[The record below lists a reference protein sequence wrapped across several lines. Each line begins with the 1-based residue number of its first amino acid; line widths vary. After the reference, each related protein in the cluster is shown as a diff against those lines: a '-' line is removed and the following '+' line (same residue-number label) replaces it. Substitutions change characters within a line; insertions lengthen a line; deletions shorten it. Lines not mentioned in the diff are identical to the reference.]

1 MKHLQNLRIA
11 RRLALANLFSV
22 SVLVAAAGVG
32 SFSIRF
38 LHATAQH
45 AVDFDVQV
53 AQRAAQIKAGVLEE
67 RRFEKD
73 VFINLAD
80 AEKVD
85 SYEAKWIAQRNALL
99 DGIRQFG
106 DMPLAEEDRQVLAD
120 IGTAFS
126 AYTSGFEGV
135 VKMIRAKQIKT
146 TQDANVE
153 MTKYKD
159 AVHKMEAVS
168 AALNERAIARVG
180 GIDRTITASRD
191 RAIAMLSLF
200 AVGGTVLS
208 FALGRWIGRSI
219 THPVEEAVRF
229 AKTVATGDLTAS
241 IEAARGDEIGEL
253 LQALRSM
260 NESLVRIVQRVR
272 DGAEHV
278 AGASSQIASANG
290 DLSARTAHQA
300 SNLEETAAAM
310 EQLTSTV
317 AQTGSNAKLAN
328 ELVCSTSEV
337 AAKGGQIVEEIVAKM
352 EGITTASKRIAEI
365 IGVVDSIAFQTN
377 ILALN
382 AAVEAARAGEQGRG
396 FAVVA
401 SEVRTLAQRSAQA
414 AREIRDM
421 ILDSVQRVDEGS
433 RLVSEAGASM
443 AGIVTQIR
451 RVADLIGEVSSAVT
465 QQSSGIGEIN
475 TAVSQMDAFTQ
486 QNSAL
491 VEQSAAASTSLSEQ
505 ARLLTEAVATFRLV
519 GQGHAPA
526 RAGALEAAA

>member
-1 MKHLQNLRIA
+1 MRSLQDLRVGQ
-11 RRLALANLFSV
+11 RLAFANLFSV
-22 SVLVAAAGVG
+22 TILVAAAVVG
-32 SFSIRF
+32 SFSIHF

-53 AQRAAQIKAGVLEE
+53 AQRAAQTKAGVLEE

-80 AEKVD
+80 PEKID
-85 SYEAKWIAQRNALL
+85 GYEAKWIAQRDALL
-99 DGIRQFG
+99 DGIRRFG
-106 DMPLAEEDRQVLAD
+106 DLALSEEDRQALAD
-120 IGTAFS
+120 VGTAFS
-126 AYTSGFEGV
+126 AYTNGFESV
-135 VKMIRAKQIKT
+135 LKMIRARQIKT

-159 AVHKMEAVS
+159 AVHRMESLS
-168 AALNERAIARVG
+168 ASLNERAIARVG

-200 AVGGTVLS
+200 AVVGTVLS
-208 FALGRWIGRSI
+208 FGLGWWISRSI
-219 THPVEEAVRF
+219 TRPVEEAVQF

-241 IEAARGDEIGEL
+241 IQAARSDEIGEL
-253 LQALRSM
+253 LRALQSM
-260 NESLVRIVQRVR
+260 NASLARIVERVR
-272 DGAEHV
+272 EGAEQV

-290 DLSARTAHQA
+290 DLSARTAAQA
-300 SNLEETAAAM
+300 SNLEQTAAAM

-317 AQTGSNAKLAN
+317 AQTGTNAQLAN
-328 ELVCSTSEV
+328 ELVCSASKV
-337 AAKGGQIVEEIVAKM
+337 AAKGGQIVGDIVTKM
-352 EGITTASKRIAEI
+352 EGITTASKRIGEI

-421 ILDSVQRVDEGS
+421 ILDSVERVEEGS
-433 RLVSEAGASM
+433 RLVTEAGASI
-443 AGIVTQIR
+443 AGIVAQIR
-451 RVADLIGEVSSAVT
+451 RAADLIGEVSSAVT
-465 QQSSGIGEIN
+465 EQSGGIGEIN

-505 ARLLTEAVATFRLV
+505 ARLLTEAVATFRIAV
-519 GQGHAPA
+519 GRDAP
-526 RAGALEAAA
+526 GASNGISAAS